1 MVRHHG
7 IKLDYLSLGLGLW
20 LMTGCSTWPAAG
32 ENPYSPPETE
42 QWHELEH
49 HDFELQILATRG
61 AKSCLPGQYQT
72 LENLYLKAR
81 QEAKAGFSDD
91 ADITLLQYQTQ
102 FAKIQQQM
110 DWLEYHTLCLNPHY
124 SEIELRD
131 KFLVLM
137 KIDNQFA
144 FNRTQ
149 LLPDYQQ
156 ALRRAASILKRQNHW
171 HLQLTGF
178 TDTLG
183 SENYNQDLGMRRAET
198 VKRFLIEQGVEAKQ
212 IAIFSAGERLSK
224 ENPAS
229 RTERLSNR
237 KVEAV
242 VLVEHHTRSLHRVYS
257 LQDWHAVRESL

>member
-1 MVRHHG
+1 MVR
-7 IKLDYLSLGLGLW
+7 LSFIVTT
-20 LMTGCSTWPAAG
+20 LMINGCSSWPAAG
-32 ENPYSPPETE
+32 DNPYSPPETE
-42 QWHELEH
+42 QWLELEH

-72 LENLYLKAR
+72 LENLYSKAR
-81 QEAKAGFSDD
+81 QEAKAGFDDD

-102 FAKIQQQM
+102 FAKIQLQM

-124 SEIELRD
+124 SEVELRD

-183 SENYNQDLGMRRAET
+183 TEPYNDDLGMRRADT
-198 VKRFLIEQGVEAKQ
+198 VKRFLIEQGVEPKQ
-212 IAIFSAGERLSK
+212 IAIFSAGEKASI

-242 VLVEHHTRSLHRVYS
+242 VLVEHHTRSQHRVYS
-257 LQDWHAVRESL
+257 LQDWHAVKESL